1 MSPARKEHSN
11 DFRELVIK
19 HHLNGDLEREIASKM
34 LCSRNTIHSMT
45 TKYKKKT
52 RCIANLT
59 GRGRKRK
66 TTTRVEKLIQQKIK
80 VDRRQSASSVQH
92 EIMDKLKISTR
103 PVKQF
108 VVVLMYLDCMDMLL
122 GKSLM

>member
-19 HHLNGDLEREIASKM
+19 HHLNGDSEREIASKM
-34 LCSRNTIHSMT
+34 LCSRNTIHSMM
-45 TKYKKKT
+45 TKYKKT
-52 RCIANLT
+52 RCIANLA

-66 TTTRVEKLIQQKIK
+66 ATIRGDKLIQQKIK
-80 VDRRQSASSVQH
+80 VDHRKSASSVQH
-92 EIMDKLKISTR
+92 EITDELKISTR
-103 PVKQF
+103 SVKQF